1 MGFHTRTCN
10 QHYRALGAR
19 LAVAF
24 GLLFISRILLYVF
37 NPALFPTLSMRHILW
52 IALVG
57 LRFDFSALCMVNGAV
72 ILWNILPFAFSR
84 TNLARHITNCVFVLG
99 NAMALLPNYVDV
111 IYYRFTL
118 KRTTGDIFRY
128 LAVQNE
134 LPTLIPQ
141 FIKDFWYIF
150 LLWIAS
156 IASLLW
162 ICRKVKPVANPEPCP
177 RRILSGTAWLTFAL
191 VAVLTLIGIRGGLQM
206 IPISILTASLYTTA
220 KTVPLVLNTP
230 FAIIKTITEQSL
242 PSMDYFPSLAQAEA
256 IYPVVHQF
264 SKNPNP
270 LLAGI
275 VEKPNVVIII
285 LEGFSQEHIGALNR
299 NAAQDYPGFTPFLD
313 SLIDQSL
320 VCDGFANGKHSIEG
334 IPAILSGLPTW
345 MNQNFLTS
353 VYAGNKFN
361 SLASLLQEAGY
372 SSAFYHGGRNG
383 TIGLDA
389 YARAA
394 GFDHYYGR
402 TEYANDADYD
412 GCWGIWDEPFL
423 QYFAQNLNHTPEPF
437 VAVVFTLTSHHPFQ
451 IPAKYQAKFRT
462 GKLKI
467 QQSILY
473 TDYALSQFFA
483 TAQKMPWFDRTLFV
497 ITADHTSEAWLPW
510 YRTRPGSYAIP
521 ILFYR
526 HNSALKG
533 HLAMTVQQTD
543 ILPSVLDYLHF
554 PAPFVAFG
562 QSIFQTEAPH
572 VAVTYLNHSW
582 QLVRDGNSL
591 EWDGEKTTSL
601 YPASTGRR
609 LSNNLAAPESPDQRR
624 MEQYLKAIIQ
634 QYHHRMSANQLT
646 VTDRSFNE

>member
-1 MGFHTRTCN
+1 MASHNRIFD
-10 QHYRALGAR
+10 QHYRALGAK

-24 GLLFISRILLYVF
+24 GLLFISRILLYIF
-37 NPALFPTLSMRHILW
+37 NTALFPGLSMRHILW
-52 IALVG
+52 IALAG
-57 LRFDFSALCMVNGAV
+57 LRFDLSALCMVNGAV
-72 ILWNILPFAFSR
+72 ILWNILPCAFSR
-84 TNLARHITNCVFVLG
+84 TNYSRHITNCFFVLG
-99 NAMALLPNYVDV
+99 NAVALLPNYVDV

-118 KRTTGDIFRY
+118 KRTTGDIFSY

-134 LPTLIPQ
+134 LPTLIPH
-141 FIKDFWYIF
+141 FLKDFWYIF
-150 LLWIAS
+150 LFWIAS
-156 IASLLW
+156 IAGLLW

-423 QYFAQNLNHTPEPF
+423 QYFAQNLSHTPEPF
-437 VAVVFTLTSHHPFQ
+437 VAAVFTLTSHHPFQ
-451 IPAKYQAKFRT
+451 IPAKYQAQFRT

-510 YRTRPGSYAIP
+510 YQTRPGNYAIP

-526 HNSALKG
+526 HNSSLKG
-533 HLAMTVQQTD
+533 HLAMTMQQTD

-554 PAPFVAFG
+554 ARPFVAFG
-562 QSIFQTEAPH
+562 QSIFQPEAPH
-572 VAVTYLNHSW
+572 LAVTYLNNSW
-582 QLVRDGNSL
+582 QLIRDGYSL
-591 EWDGEKTTSL
+591 EWDGLKTTSF
-601 YPASTGRR
+601 YRTSTAGR
-609 LSNNLAAPESPDQRR
+609 LQNNWAPPESQDQRQ
-624 MEQYLKAIIQ
+624 MEQYLKSIIQ

-646 VTDRSFNE
+646 VADRSFNE

>member
-1 MGFHTRTCN
+1 MAFYTRIFN

-37 NPALFPTLSMRHILW
+37 NTALFPTLSLRHFFW
-52 IALVG
+52 IALAG

-72 ILWNILPFAFSR
+72 ILWNTLPFAFSR
-84 TNLARHITNCVFVLG
+84 TNLARHITNCFFVLG
-99 NAMALLPNYVDV
+99 NAIALLPNYVDV
-111 IYYRFTL
+111 IYYRLTL

-141 FIKDFWYIF
+141 FVKDFWYIL

-156 IASLLW
+156 IAGLLW
-162 ICRKVKPVANPEPCP
+162 ICRKVKPVVDPEPCP

-206 IPISILTASLYTTA
+206 IPISILTASLYTPA
-220 KTVPLVLNTP
+220 KTVPLVLNSP
-230 FAIIKTITEQSL
+230 FAIIKTITEQPL

-270 LLAGI
+270 LLAG
-275 VEKPNVVIII
+275 VAEKPNVVIII

-299 NAAQDYPGFTPFLD
+299 KAAQDYPGFTPFLD

-361 SLASLLQEAGY
+361 SLASLLQKAGY

-437 VAVVFTLTSHHPFQ
+437 VAAVFTLTSHHPFQ

-473 TDYALSQFFA
+473 TDHALSQFFA

-554 PAPFVAFG
+554 AAPFVAFG
-562 QSIFQTEAPH
+562 QSIFQPAAPH
-572 VAVTYLNHSW
+572 LAVTTLNNSW
-582 QLVRDGNSL
+582 QLIMDGNSL
-591 EWDGEKTTSL
+591 EWDGVKTTSW
-601 YPASTGRR
+601 YQYSTDRR
-609 LSNNLAAPESPDQRR
+609 LANNLADQNSPDQIR
-624 MEQYLKAIIQ
+624 MEQNLKALLQ
-634 QYHHRMSANQLT
+634 QYNYRMLANQLT
-646 VTDRSFNE
+646 VASCGLKE